1 MMTAAFVLVLAI
13 LVLVNVWVHLGLRLA
28 HHVTG
33 PAAAVVLLLVARAAG
48 LSWAE
53 LGLARADLLPGL
65 LYGLAAVGA
74 IAVIYT
80 VGMAV
85 PVTRRA
91 FQDTRYQVPMR
102 SAVLM
107 SLVTIPLA
115 TVVFE
120 E

>member
-1 MMTAAFVLVLAI
+1 MMTTAFVLVLAI

-33 PAAAVVLLLVARAAG
+33 PLAALVLLVVARAAG

-53 LGLARADLLPGL
+53 LGLARAALLPGL
-65 LYGLAAVGA
+65 LYGLGAAGTIAAVYA
-74 IAVIYT
+74 

-91 FQDTRYQVPMR
+91 FHDTRYQVPMR

-115 TVVFE
+115 TVVF
-120 E
+120 